1 MKLKCKIKDKY
12 LKQILKGEKKIEY
25 RQIESITFIDE
36 QGKEYEFEVKDVTDV
51 FLAVNSLRKKYPDV
65 PWDDNLPT
73 IAIELG
79 RRINLHS
86 GSRVKNPEVKPNPPL
101 NEGEMPPTSE
111 VNNP

>member
-36 QGKEYEFEVKDVTDV
+36 QGKEYEFEVKNVEASKDIEGIRGS
-51 FLAVNSLRKKYPDV
+51 FIHWLKHKYPDV
-65 PWDDNLPT
+65 SWKDNLPT

-79 RRINLHS
+79 RRI
-86 GSRVKNPEVKPNPPL
+86 K
-101 NEGEMPPTSE
+101 
-111 VNNP
+111 